1 VLPIDEEP
9 RALAVPIVLAVVLVV
24 PVLPSSVRPGSFA
37 MMRGVPVLP
46 IVGPLVTAPL
56 QPGLLIAFCETDEP
70 LACPGVEL
78 GATPGG
84 VGLLTTPGAEGG
96 ATPGGVGLLTTPG
109 TDGLA
114 TAPLGCPPVLGLGA
128 LLGEPAALPAP
139 PAAPPAAP
147 PDEPP
152 PPLDCALASATVA
165 SNVAMTRAERG
176 V

>member
-1 VLPIDEEP
+1 
-9 RALAVPIVLAVVLVV
+9 
-24 PVLPSSVRPGSFA
+24 

-46 IVGPLVTAPL
+46 MVGPLVTAPL
-56 QPGLLIAFCETDEP
+56 QPDLLTAFCETDEP

-84 VGLLTTPGAEGG
+84 VGLLTAPGAEGG

-114 TAPLGCPPVLGLGA
+114 TAPLGCPAVLGLGA
-128 LLGEPAALPAP
+128 LLEVPAALPAP
-139 PAAPPAAP
+139 PAAPPAEP
-147 PDEPP
+147 PDAPPP

-165 SNVAMTRAERG
+165 SNVAMTRAER
-176 V
+176 VVRDVMTPS

>member
-128 LLGEPAALPAP
+128 LLEVPALPAP
-139 PAAPPAAP
+139 PAEP
-147 PDEPP
+147 PDEPPP

-165 SNVAMTRAERG
+165 SNVAMTRAVR
-176 V
+176 VV